1 MLTKQEKQFLK
12 QQAHSLKPIF
22 QVGKNGINDE
32 MIKGISDALEHRELI
47 KISILQNC
55 SADKNEVAFDLQR
68 LTKGEV
74 VQIIGKTIVL
84 YRKSKKKEGII

>member
-1 MLTKQEKQFLK
+1 MLSKQDKQFLK

-22 QVGKNGINDE
+22 QVGKNGVNEE

-55 SADKNEVAFDLQR
+55 PVNKDEVAFDLQR
-68 LTKGEV
+68 LTKGEI
-74 VQIIGKTIVL
+74 VQVIGKTIVL